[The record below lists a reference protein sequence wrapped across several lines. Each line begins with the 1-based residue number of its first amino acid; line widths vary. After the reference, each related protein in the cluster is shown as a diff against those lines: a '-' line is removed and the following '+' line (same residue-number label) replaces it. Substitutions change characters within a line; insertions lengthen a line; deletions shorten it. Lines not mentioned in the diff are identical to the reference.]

1 MKHLTF
7 LLAFIVVVAS
17 SHANASVTVMWTPDP
32 TLMDGQPVNVAAQFT
47 TGTDSITVL
56 VHNIQVNP
64 TSVVQNLSGLRFTV
78 STGETAGTLVSSSGV
93 PRSVAKTGGAYTD
106 GPADST
112 GWELGTIGPEMYL
125 HVLDTGPGG
134 VGPAHLII
142 GRPDASDEYSNAN
155 GSIADNGPHN
165 PFLSGINM
173 FELSVL
179 GVTDASTITE
189 ATFEFGTSSGYEVT
203 VVPDQVTPFPEPA
216 TMSLLC
222 VGAVAMLRRKRQK

>member
-1 MKHLTF
+1 MSLVKWLM
-7 LLAFIVVVAS
+7 VVVAFLVVVTS

-32 TLMDGQPVNVAAQFT
+32 TLMDGHPVNVVAEFT
-47 TGTDSITVL
+47 TGTDSITVR
-56 VHNIQVNP
+56 VDNIQINP
-64 TSVVQNLSGLRFTV
+64 TSSVQNLSGLRFTI
-78 STGETAGTLVSSSGV
+78 STGETAGILDSSSGV
-93 PRSVAKTGGAYTD
+93 PRWVAIDGSYTD
-106 GPADST
+106 GATDST

-134 VGPAHLII
+134 PSHTLL

-165 PFLSGINM
+165 PFLSGINI

-189 ATFEFGTSSGYEVT
+189 ATFEFGTSSGNEVT